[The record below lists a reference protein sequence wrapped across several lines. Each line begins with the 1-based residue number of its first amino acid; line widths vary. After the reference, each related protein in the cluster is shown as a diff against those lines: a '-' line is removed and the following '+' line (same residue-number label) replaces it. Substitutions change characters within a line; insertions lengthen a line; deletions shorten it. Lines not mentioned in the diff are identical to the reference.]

1 MAMIPKG
8 SRKQRWA
15 TMDCDLGKFTEPPSL
30 EMETER
36 LTDYMKKV
44 NIFYSPYATYR
55 KYIDVMMSMQ
65 LENYCSDIIR
75 FKYYN
80 I

>member
-1 MAMIPKG
+1 M
-8 SRKQRWA
+8 
-15 TMDCDLGKFTEPPSL
+15 